1 MNPTPDQIDVLKE
14 LINIGVGRAAGML
27 NDMLQSRVQLQVP
40 YVKIF
45 SPLTLQEEMDKL
57 GDDKLSTVRLT
68 FKGPFSGIASL
79 VFPPDSAAKLV
90 DILTGEEPGDTDLD
104 SIRIGTLTEVGNII
118 LNGVM
123 GSIGNVLE
131 QHINYSVP
139 TYIEDNVEHLL
150 LSDDL
155 DSNTTILLA
164 HTRFTIEQ
172 LQIEGDIILLFEVG
186 SFDALLAAIDA
197 INVDTLT

>member
-1 MNPTPDQIDVLKE
+1 MDPTPDQIDVLKE

-27 NDMLQSRVQLQVP
+27 NDMLLSRVQLQVP

-45 SPLTLQEEMDKL
+45 SPLTLQEEMGNL
-57 GDDKLSTVRLT
+57 GSEKLSTVRLT
-68 FKGPFSGIASL
+68 FKGPFSGITSL
-79 VFPPDSAAKLV
+79 VFPPDSAGKLV
-90 DILTGEEPGDTDLD
+90 DVLTGEEPATPDLD

-131 QHINYSVP
+131 KHINYSVP
-139 TYIEDNVEHLL
+139 TYMEDDIESLL
-150 LSDDL
+150 LTDQL
-155 DSNTTILLA
+155 DAKTTILLA

-186 SFDALLAAIDA
+186 SFDALLAAIDV
-197 INVDTLT
+197 INIDEI

>member
-1 MNPTPDQIDVLKE
+1 MKPTPEQIDVLKE

-27 NDMLQSRVQLQVP
+27 NEMIQSRVLLQVP

-45 SPLTLQEEMDKL
+45 TPHTLQEEINKL
-57 GDDKLSTVRLT
+57 GSGKLSTVRLS

-79 VFPPDSAAKLV
+79 VFPPDSAGKLV
-90 DILTGEEPGDTDLD
+90 DVLTGEEAGETDLD

-131 QHINYSVP
+131 KHINYSVP
-139 TYIEDNVEHLL
+139 TYLENNIEQLLLADNVDAE
-150 LSDDL
+150 
-155 DSNTTILLA
+155 TIILLA
-164 HTRFTIEQ
+164 HTRFTIEK

-186 SFDALLAAIDA
+186 SFDALLEAIDA
-197 INVDTLT
+197 INIDA

>member
-1 MNPTPDQIDVLKE
+1 MKPTFEQINVLKE

-45 SPLTLQEEMDKL
+45 SPHTLKEEMGQL
-57 GDDKLSTVRLT
+57 GDNKLSTVRLS
-68 FKGPFSGIASL
+68 FQGPFSGIASL

-90 DILTGEEPGDTDLD
+90 DVLTGEEPGSADLD
-104 SIRIGTLTEVGNII
+104 AIRIGTLTEVGNII

-123 GSIGNVLE
+123 GSIGNVLQ

-139 TYIEDNVEHLL
+139 TYLEDNIERLL
-150 LSDDL
+150 LP
-155 DSNTTILLA
+155 NQAETNRMILLA

-186 SFDALLAAIDA
+186 AFDALLAAID
-197 INVDTLT
+197 TLNMHV

>member
-1 MNPTPDQIDVLKE
+1 MNPTPEQIDVLKE

-27 NDMLQSRVQLQVP
+27 NDMLQSRVLLQVP

-45 SPLTLQEEMDKL
+45 TPATLQAEIEAL
-57 GDDKLSTVRLT
+57 GNEKLSTVRLT

-79 VFPPDSAAKLV
+79 VFPPDSAGKLV
-90 DILTGEEPGDTDLD
+90 DILTGEELGETDLD

-131 QHINYSVP
+131 KHINYSVP
-139 TYIEDNVEHLL
+139 TYLENNIEQLL
-150 LSDDL
+150 LAENVNMD
-155 DSNTTILLA
+155 TTILLA
-164 HTRFTIEQ
+164 HTRFSIEQ

-186 SFDALLAAIDA
+186 SFDALLEAIDA
-197 INVDTLT
+197 INVDV

>member
-1 MNPTPDQIDVLKE
+1 MKPTFEQIDVLKE

-45 SPLTLQEEMDKL
+45 SPDTLKEEMGQL
-57 GDDKLSTVRLT
+57 GDNKLSTVRLT

-90 DILTGEEPGDTDLD
+90 DVLTGEEPGFADLD
-104 SIRIGTLTEVGNII
+104 AIRIGTLTEVGNII

-123 GSIGNVLE
+123 GSMGNVLQ

-139 TYIEDNVEHLL
+139 TYLEDNIESLL
-150 LSDDL
+150 LP
-155 DSNTTILLA
+155 NNAETNRMILLA

-186 SFDALLAAIDA
+186 AFDALLAAIDA
-197 INVDTLT
+197 LNVNA

>member
-45 SPLTLQEEMDKL
+45 SPLTLQEEMGEL
-57 GDDKLSTVRLT
+57 GSEKLSTVRLS

-79 VFPPDSAAKLV
+79 VFPPDSAGKLV
-90 DILTGEEPGDTDLD
+90 DILTGEEPVTPDLD

-131 QHINYSVP
+131 KHINYSVP
-139 TYIEDNVEHLL
+139 TYMENNIESLL
-150 LSDDL
+150 LTDGL
-155 DSNTTILLA
+155 DANTTILLA

-186 SFDALLAAIDA
+186 SFDALLAAIDG
-197 INVDTLT
+197 ININEV

>member
-1 MNPTPDQIDVLKE
+1 M
-14 LINIGVGRAAGML
+14 GRAAGML

-45 SPLTLQEEMDKL
+45 SPRTLQEEMEKL
-57 GDDKLSTVRLT
+57 GSEKLSTVRLT

-79 VFPPDSAAKLV
+79 VFPPDSAGKLV
-90 DILTGEEPGDTDLD
+90 DILTGEEPGIPDLD

-131 QHINYSVP
+131 RHINYSVP
-139 TYIEDNVEHLL
+139 AYIEDNIESLL
-150 LSDDL
+150 LADGL

-186 SFDALLAAIDA
+186 SFDALLAAIDT
-197 INVDTLT
+197 INSAA

>member
-27 NDMLQSRVQLQVP
+27 DDMLQSRVQLQVP

-45 SPLTLQEEMDKL
+45 SPLTLQEEIGKL
-57 GDDKLSTVRLT
+57 GSDKLSTVRLT

-90 DILTGEEPGDTDLD
+90 DILTGEEPGDTDLN
-104 SIRIGTLTEVGNII
+104 SIKIGTLTEVGNII

-139 TYIEDNVEHLL
+139 AYIEDNVEHLL

-186 SFDALLAAIDA
+186 SFDALLVAIDA

>member
-1 MNPTPDQIDVLKE
+1 MNPTPEQIDILKE

-27 NDMLQSRVQLQVP
+27 NDMLQSRVLLQVP

-45 SPLTLQEEMDKL
+45 TPATLQAEIEEL
-57 GDDKLSTVRLT
+57 GNEKLSTVRLT

-79 VFPPDSAAKLV
+79 VFPPDSAGKLV
-90 DILTGEEPGDTDLD
+90 DVLTGEEPGETDLD

-131 QHINYSVP
+131 KHINYSVP
-139 TYIEDNVEHLL
+139 TYLENNIEQLL
-150 LSDDL
+150 LAENVDVD
-155 DSNTTILLA
+155 TTILLA
-164 HTRFTIEQ
+164 HTRFSIEQ

-186 SFDALLAAIDA
+186 SFDALLEAIDA
-197 INVDTLT
+197 INIDAA

>member
-1 MNPTPDQIDVLKE
+1 MKPTPEQIDVLKE

-45 SPLTLQEEMDKL
+45 SPLTLKEEIGDLGGDKL
-57 GDDKLSTVRLT
+57 ATVRLT

-79 VFPPDSAAKLV
+79 VFPPDSANKLV
-90 DILTGEEPGDTDLD
+90 DVLTGEEPGFADLD

-123 GSIGNVLE
+123 GSMGNVLQ

-139 TYIEDNVEHLL
+139 AYLEDKIEGLL
-150 LSDDL
+150 LSE
-155 DSNTTILLA
+155 SMHTNTTILLA
-164 HTRFTIEQ
+164 HTRFSIEQ

-186 SFDALLAAIDA
+186 AFDALLAAVDA
-197 INVDTLT
+197 INVDA

>member
-1 MNPTPDQIDVLKE
+1 MKPTPEQIDVLKE

-27 NDMLQSRVQLQVP
+27 NDMLQSRVVLQVP

-45 SPLTLQEEMDKL
+45 SPKTLREEMDKL
-57 GDDKLSTVRLT
+57 GGDKLSTVRLT

-90 DILTGEEPGDTDLD
+90 DVLTGEEPATPDLD

-131 QHINYSVP
+131 KHINYSVP
-139 TYIEDNVEHLL
+139 TYIEDSIESLL
-150 LSDDL
+150 LSDQIEPG
-155 DSNTTILLA
+155 TTILLA
-164 HTRFTIEQ
+164 HTRFSIEQ

-186 SFDALLAAIDA
+186 AFDALLAAIDA
-197 INVDTLT
+197 INVDAL

>member
-1 MNPTPDQIDVLKE
+1 MNPTPEQIDVLKE

-27 NDMLQSRVQLQVP
+27 NDMLQSRVLLQVP

-45 SPLTLQEEMDKL
+45 TPATLQAEIEAL
-57 GDDKLSTVRLT
+57 GNEKLSTVRLT

-79 VFPPDSAAKLV
+79 VFPPDSAGKLV
-90 DILTGEEPGDTDLD
+90 DILTGEELGETDLD

-131 QHINYSVP
+131 KHINYSVP
-139 TYIEDNVEHLL
+139 TYLENNIEQLL
-150 LSDDL
+150 LAENVNMD
-155 DSNTTILLA
+155 TTILLA
-164 HTRFTIEQ
+164 HTRFSIEQ

-186 SFDALLAAIDA
+186 SFDALLEAIDA
-197 INVDTLT
+197 INVDL

>member
-1 MNPTPDQIDVLKE
+1 MKPTFEQIDVLKE

-45 SPLTLQEEMDKL
+45 SPHALKEEMGQL
-57 GDDKLSTVRLT
+57 GDNKLSTVRLT

-90 DILTGEEPGDTDLD
+90 DVLTGEEAGFGDLD
-104 SIRIGTLTEVGNII
+104 AIRIGTLTEVGNII

-123 GSIGNVLE
+123 GSIGNVLQ

-139 TYIEDNVEHLL
+139 TYLEDNIESLL
-150 LSDDL
+150 LPK
-155 DSNTTILLA
+155 NAETNRMILLA

-186 SFDALLAAIDA
+186 AFDALLAAIDA
-197 INVDTLT
+197 LNGDVSA

>member
-1 MNPTPDQIDVLKE
+1 MKPTLEQIDVLKE

-27 NDMLQSRVQLQVP
+27 NDMLQSRVYLQVP

-45 SPLTLQEEMDKL
+45 SPTTLQAEIEEL
-57 GDDKLSTVRLT
+57 GNEKLSTVRLT
-68 FKGPFSGIASL
+68 FRGPFSGIASL
-79 VFPPDSAAKLV
+79 VFPPDSAGKLV
-90 DILTGEEPGDTDLD
+90 DILTGEEPGQTDLD

-131 QHINYSVP
+131 KHINYSVP
-139 TYIEDNVEHLL
+139 TYLENNIEQLL
-150 LSDDL
+150 LAENVDMD
-155 DSNTTILLA
+155 TTILLA
-164 HTRFTIEQ
+164 HTRFSIEQ

-186 SFDALLAAIDA
+186 SFDALLEAIDA
-197 INVDTLT
+197 INVDA

>member
-1 MNPTPDQIDVLKE
+1 MNPTPEQIDVLKE

-27 NDMLQSRVQLQVP
+27 NDMLQSRVLLQVP

-45 SPLTLQEEMDKL
+45 TPATLQTEIEDL
-57 GDDKLSTVRLT
+57 GNEKLSTVRLT
-68 FKGPFSGIASL
+68 FNGPFSGIASL
-79 VFPPDSAAKLV
+79 VFPPDSAGKLV
-90 DILTGEEPGDTDLD
+90 DVLTGEEPGETDLD

-131 QHINYSVP
+131 KHINYSVP
-139 TYIEDNVEHLL
+139 TYLENNIEQLL
-150 LSDDL
+150 LAESVNKD
-155 DSNTTILLA
+155 TTILLA
-164 HTRFTIEQ
+164 HTRFSIEQ

-186 SFDALLAAIDA
+186 SFDALLEAIDA
-197 INVDTLT
+197 INVDV

>member
-1 MNPTPDQIDVLKE
+1 MKPTPDQIDVLKE

-57 GDDKLSTVRLT
+57 GSDKLSTVRLT

-131 QHINYSVP
+131 RHINYSVP
-139 TYIEDNVEHLL
+139 AYMEDNIEHLL
-150 LSDDL
+150 LADGL

-172 LQIEGDIILLFEVG
+172 LHIEGDIILLFEVG
-186 SFDALLAAIDA
+186 SFDALLVAIDA
-197 INVDTLT
+197 INVDALT

>member
-1 MNPTPDQIDVLKE
+1 MSPTPDQIDILKE

-45 SPLTLQEEMDKL
+45 SSLTLQEEMGEL
-57 GDDKLSTVRLT
+57 GSEKLSTVRLT

-79 VFPPDSAAKLV
+79 VFPPDSAGKLV
-90 DILTGEEPGDTDLD
+90 DILTDEEPVTPDLD

-131 QHINYSVP
+131 KHIDYSVP
-139 TYIEDNVEHLL
+139 TYMENNIESLL
-150 LSDDL
+150 LADGL
-155 DSNTTILLA
+155 DANTTILLA
-164 HTRFTIEQ
+164 HTRFTIKQ

-186 SFDALLAAIDA
+186 SFDALLTA
-197 INVDTLT
+197 INAINIDTV